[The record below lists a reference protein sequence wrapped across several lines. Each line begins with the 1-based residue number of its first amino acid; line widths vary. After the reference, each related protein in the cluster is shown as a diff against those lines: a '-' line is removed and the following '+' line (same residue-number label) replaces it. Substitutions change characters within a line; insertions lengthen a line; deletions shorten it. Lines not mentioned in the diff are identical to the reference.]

1 MKRKH
6 FLKRDERGASAV
18 EFALATPLLFT
29 IIVGVSQLG
38 VLFFANADV
47 RNSVAAGARL
57 ASVFPRPSDSTIVAK
72 INERRVRLEDAR
84 VTGPTISHGADAAG
98 NQYADIEMRY
108 SVPLNFIFFQTPAVT
123 LVERRRVFQ
132 QPAAS

>member
-1 MKRKH
+1 MKRRS
-6 FLKRDERGASAV
+6 FLKRDERGAGAV
-18 EFALATPLLFT
+18 EFALATPLLLT
-29 IIVGVSQLG
+29 IIIGASQLG

-57 ASVFPRPSDSTIVAK
+57 ASVFPRPSDSAIVAR
-72 INERRVRLEDAR
+72 INERRVRLENAR

-98 NQYADIEMRY
+98 NEYADIEMRY
-108 SVPLNFIFFQTPAVT
+108 SVPLDFIFFQTPPVT

-132 QPAAS
+132 QPTS